1 MAWIGL
7 IVVII
12 IPFVSYKKIV
22 VFLPVALITLAGMCM
37 EIMTVA
43 WQAHDDIIAF
53 NEGKKPPLWV
63 NDCLQDEI

>member
-7 IVVII
+7 AVVVIL
-12 IPFVSYKKIV
+12 PVVSNKAIV
-22 VFLPVALITLAGMCM
+22 VFLPVALITMAGMWM
-37 EIMTVA
+37 KIMTVA